1 MKKIFLSLAVA
12 ALVSTTPLVAQNHTC
27 GIDIVAGIVGFD
39 TLKGKVNG
47 QTSKEWGIE
56 IFPIKIDTYD
66 CFLLNNH
73 LGLYAS
79 VGIGPGFCINDT
91 NKSAFQLRFDF
102 MAGPAFGVDLG
113 ESSVRFQIGVPFH
126 AAIINATTGN
136 DETSYTVTA
145 LGFALTPQFRFT
157 ANKRC
162 SFVLGADLM
171 FDLSADIKPKSG
183 DKYSLDNAF
192 MFSFLPYLG
201 LGINFGK

>member
-1 MKKIFLSLAVA
+1 MKKFFLTIAVA
-12 ALVSTTPLVAQNHTC
+12 ALVSATPLAAQNHTC
-27 GIDIVAGIVGFD
+27 GIDIVAGIFGFD
-39 TLKGKVNG
+39 TLKGKVEG
-47 QTSKEWGIE
+47 ETSRSLGIE

-79 VGIGPGFCINDT
+79 VGIGPGLGIDDIT
-91 NKSAFQLRFDF
+91 FQLRFDF

-126 AAIINATTGN
+126 AAIINATTGD

-171 FDLSADIKPKSG
+171 FDFSADIKLKNG
-183 DKYSLDNAF
+183 DKYSLDNAY